1 MSVHNQNR
9 KIFALIV
16 AGGQGNR
23 FGSELP
29 KQYCQLNGKTVI
41 DHAITPFLNHTA
53 ITGVQVVIGKGTESL
68 YESSLQGLNL
78 LPVAYGGTTRQE
90 SVFRGLEALK
100 AHKPDLVLIHDAAR
114 PYITDALINR
124 VVHSLDHAKAC
135 IPVISVTDTIKRT
148 ENNIVKETIDRS
160 TLRRVQTPQGFCF
173 STIFSLHQQFSD
185 NPTFTDDA
193 LLCEAGGIPV
203 HCVDGEEENIKITV
217 TKDLPKMID
226 IRVGN
231 GIDVH
236 QIGPGDG
243 VTLFGVYIPCGFSL
257 IGHSDADVGLHSI
270 TDALL
275 GAIADAD
282 IGYHFS
288 PKDERWRG
296 ADSEQFLKHAA
307 DKVRT
312 MGGKINH
319 IDATLMGEKPKVSPL
334 RDQMRQRV
342 AEILEIDI
350 RRVSI
355 KATTTEKLGFCGREE
370 GLAVLANATVIL
382 G

>member
-1 MSVHNQNR
+1 MSARNQKK

-16 AGGQGNR
+16 AGGQGSR

-29 KQYCQLNGKTVI
+29 KQYYPLNGKTVI
-41 DHAITPFLNHTA
+41 HQAIVPFLKHPA
-53 ITGVQVVIGKGTESL
+53 IAGIQVVIGEGTELL
-68 YESSLQGLNL
+68 YESASKDINL
-78 LPVAYGGTTRQE
+78 LPVTYGGATRQE
-90 SVFRGLEALK
+90 SVFKGLQALK
-100 AHKPDLVLIHDAAR
+100 TYEPDLVLIHDAAR
-114 PYITDALINR
+114 PYVTLALIDR
-124 VVHSLDHAKAC
+124 VINALDLANAC
-135 IPVISVTDTIKRT
+135 IPVIPVTDTIKRI
-148 ENNIVKETIDRS
+148 ENNVVKETIDRS
-160 TLRRVQTPQGFCF
+160 TLSRVQTPQGFDF
-173 STIFSLHQQFSD
+173 STIFSLHQQFMIIP
-185 NPTFTDDA
+185 NFTDDA
-193 LLCEAGGIPV
+193 LLCEAGGVPV
-203 HCVDGEEENIKITV
+203 HCVEGEEDNIKITV
-217 TKDLPKMID
+217 TKDLPQMVD

-243 VTLFGVYIPCGFSL
+243 VTLFGCYIPCGFSL

-275 GAIADAD
+275 GTLCDAD

-296 ADSEQFLKHAA
+296 ADSAQFLKHAA
-307 DKVRT
+307 DKVRA

-319 IDATLMGEKPKVSPL
+319 IDATLIGERPKVSPL
-334 RDQMRQRV
+334 RDEMRQKV

-350 RRVSI
+350 SRVSI

-370 GLAVLANATVIL
+370 GLAAMATATVVL
-382 G
+382 

>member
-1 MSVHNQNR
+1 MSNNAPKK

-16 AGGQGNR
+16 AGGQGSR
-23 FGSELP
+23 FGTELP
-29 KQYCQLNGKTVI
+29 KQYYPLNNKTVI
-41 DHAITPFLNHTA
+41 YHAVAAFLKHPQ
-53 ITGVQVVIGKGTESL
+53 ITGIQVVIGKETESF
-68 YESSLQGLNL
+68 YESALKGINL
-78 LPVAYGGTTRQE
+78 LPPTFGGSTRQE
-90 SVFRGLEALK
+90 SVYKGLQALK
-100 AHKPDLVLIHDAAR
+100 QHTPDLVLIHDAAR
-114 PYITDALINR
+114 PYITGTLIDRVINALENA
-124 VVHSLDHAKAC
+124 DAC
-135 IPVISVTDTIKRT
+135 IPVISVADTIKRT

-160 TLRRVQTPQGFCF
+160 TLRRVQTPQGFNF
-173 STIFSLHQQFSD
+173 STIFSLHQQFAN

-203 HCVDGEEENIKITV
+203 HCVEGEEENIKITV
-217 TKDLPKMID
+217 AKDLQKMID

-236 QIGPGDG
+236 QIGPGEG
-243 VTLFGVYIPCGFSL
+243 VTIFGCYIPCGFSL

-275 GAIADAD
+275 GTIGDAD

-296 ADSEQFLKHAA
+296 ADSAQFLKHAA
-307 DKVRT
+307 DKVRAL
-312 MGGKINH
+312 GGKINH

-334 RDQMRQRV
+334 REKMRQRV
-342 AEILEIDI
+342 AEILEIDVS
-350 RRVSI
+350 RVSI

-370 GLAVLANATVIL
+370 GLAALATATVIL
-382 G
+382 